1 MCATVLYCPGTVC
14 VKSLVNTKSFISD
27 FYFRPFALN
36 KSPVKLLRAANF
48 FARHNALAP
57 GLTVRRLQR
66 EES

>member
-1 MCATVLYCPGTVC
+1 
-14 VKSLVNTKSFISD
+14 
-27 FYFRPFALN
+27 
-36 KSPVKLLRAANF
+36 VKLLRAANF